1 MSADQVVLVVDRSY
15 GARLCELSPDS
26 AIWLVDSVVNHP
38 WIAELKKK
46 FTPEV
51 RGDLSWFVDA
61 PEASP
66 AERAASM
73 IDTLEDHHG
82 EYSQRPAYSRLK
94 IIGATLESSLRSAVE
109 NHGFRL
115 VSVGGAV
122 IEFER

>member
-1 MSADQVVLVVDRSY
+1 MSAEQVILVVDRSY
-15 GARLCELSPDS
+15 GARLCELSSDS
-26 AIWLVDSVVNHP
+26 AIWFVDSVVNHP
-38 WIAELKKK
+38 WLAEVKKK

-51 RGDLSWFVDA
+51 RSDLSWFVDI
-61 PEASP
+61 PGVSP

-94 IIGATLESSLRSAVE
+94 IIGAALESPLRSAVE
-109 NHGFRL
+109 SYGFRL
-115 VSVGGAV
+115 VSNDGAV

>member
-1 MSADQVVLVVDRSY
+1 MSAEQVILVVDRSY
-15 GARLCELSPDS
+15 GARLCELSPDC

-38 WIAELKKK
+38 WLAEIKKK

-51 RGDLSWFVDA
+51 RGDLSWFIDTPA
-61 PEASP
+61 SSP

-82 EYSQRPAYSRLK
+82 EYSQLPAYSRLK
-94 IIGATLESSLRSAVE
+94 IIGATLEPSLRSAVE
-109 NHGFRL
+109 NYGFRL
-115 VSVGGAV
+115 VSEGDSV